1 MDTVAMM
8 QGAVKE
14 RRVDGSPRQLAR
26 IAGALYLINIVCG
39 FFAIGYVPAVI
50 VVSGD
55 PTATAH
61 NILAHESLYR
71 LGIVAHVIGLLTNIP
86 LLVIF
91 YELFKVVNRRISLS
105 VASFLVVGAAIEGA
119 YLLNQFTPLLLLQG
133 GTQLNDVTAAQLQA
147 QVSLPLQQ
155 LAAGYSLAQVF
166 YVGYLLLTGYLIV
179 RSSFLPRILGVL
191 LAFGGLCYLVYSF
204 AYFLF
209 PEFAAR
215 LVPYIQ
221 LPSGIGE
228 LSLCLWLLVVG
239 VNVQKWTESAELI
252 GATHTLDTGRFH
264 RGPGDAPAVEERRRE
279 R

>member
-1 MDTVAMM
+1 MNTVVMTERVAV
-8 QGAVKE
+8 VKE
-14 RRVDGSPRQLAR
+14 GSAEASPGQLAR

-39 FFAIGYVPAVI
+39 FFAIGYVPAVV

-71 LGIVAHVIGLLTNIP
+71 LGIVAHMIGLLTNIP
-86 LLVIF
+86 LMVIF
-91 YELFKVVNRRISLS
+91 YELFKAVNRRISLL
-105 VASFLVVGAAIEGA
+105 VAGFLLVGTAIEGA

-133 GTQLNDVTAAQLQA
+133 GSPLSDLTAAQLQA
-147 QVSLPLQQ
+147 QVSVPLQL
-155 LAAGYSLAQVF
+155 LAVGYSLAQVF

-179 RSSFLPRILGVL
+179 SSSFLPRILGVL

-204 AYFLF
+204 AYILS
-209 PEFAAR
+209 PEFAAH

-228 LSLCLWLLVVG
+228 LSLCLWLLVIG
-239 VNVQKWTESAELI
+239 VNMQKWAQNAQPIGERPSAC
-252 GATHTLDTGRFH
+252 
-264 RGPGDAPAVEERRRE
+264 
-279 R
+279 